1 MIAQKTNEKTSRFK
15 PIGYL
20 ILICIVFIILIFH
33 FLLRFSCEWENI
45 SNTLWKTVPDTLI
58 SKHLEVCK
66 NVVKHLVQYITSFI
80 LRCCHFR
87 PLYFSLLFCSNIGI
101 RKTGQ
106 DRCNRSKVEGS
117 DTNQPVPLHPGECY
131 ICLSWWKEHSY
142 SIQKL

>member
-1 MIAQKTNEKTSRFK
+1 MTISVF
-15 PIGYL
+15 GYL
-20 ILICIVFIILIFH
+20 ILICIFFTILIFH
-33 FLLRFSCEWENI
+33 FLLSFSHDWENI
-45 SNTLWKTVPDTLI
+45 SNIKTVPITFP
-58 SKHLEVCK
+58 KHLKACQLKMCLFKVNTVFC
-66 NVVKHLVQYITSFI
+66 VWCITSLI
-80 LRCCHFR
+80 MWYCNFR
-87 PLYFSLLFCSNIGI
+87 PFFFSLLFCSNIGI